1 MDMAFDLRNPA
12 SGRKGGAEQGCVI
25 HPSWPELLARM
36 IAAQQASASMA
47 RQIHELADS
56 EHGSFDGSAAACV
69 ASQAQIRISINPND
83 LGNRKPG
90 GDISSPVA
98 GLSRTG
104 GRG

>member
-1 MDMAFDLRNPA
+1 MDMAFDLRNPS
-12 SGRKGGAEQGCVI
+12 SGRKSGADEAFVN

-36 IAAQQASASMA
+36 VAAREASVSLA
-47 RQIHELADS
+47 RQIHEVADS
-56 EHGSFDGSAAACV
+56 EHGSFDGKAAACV
-69 ASQAQIRISINPND
+69 ASQAHSRISINPND

-90 GDISSPVA
+90 GTISSPVA